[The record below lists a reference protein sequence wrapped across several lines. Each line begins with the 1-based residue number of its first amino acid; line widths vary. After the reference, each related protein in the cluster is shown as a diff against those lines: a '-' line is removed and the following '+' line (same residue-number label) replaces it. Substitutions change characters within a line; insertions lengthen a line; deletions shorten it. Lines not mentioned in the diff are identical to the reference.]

1 MNTRKLSESEKKI
14 IAHSQEWKC
23 GHCNNLLPASYQ
35 IDHII
40 PHAINGNDDKSNLM
54 ALCPTCHSNKTQKE
68 NSRISKF
75 KRLRSQKNIDIC
87 WFCLDENS
95 PKHTCNKT
103 LKPIITQPNISSLT
117 KSFDKFMFIPKDD
130 NPKDLNFNQLNIDT
144 TLRIRLT
151 HNLIYVN
158 NFFTKTENLTIDTI
172 AEAVFIATR
181 TKRESR
187 KYTEVEITIEIE
199 ENTPDELIEYI
210 DKNLHQKLTQRI
222 FTPHNEIQ
230 YIYIVD

>member
-1 MNTRKLSESEKKI
+1 MNARKLSDSEKKI

-23 GHCNNLLPASYQ
+23 GHCKDLLPASYQ

-40 PHAINGNDDKSNLM
+40 PHAIGGNDDKSNLM

-75 KRLRSQKNIDIC
+75 KLLRAQTHRDIC
-87 WFCLDENS
+87 WFCLDENI
-95 PKHTCNKT
+95 PNHPCNKT
-103 LKPIITQPNISSLT
+103 LKPVITRPRISSLE
-117 KSFDKFMFIPKDD
+117 KSFDQFIFIPKDD
-130 NPKDLNFNQLNIDT
+130 NTNELNFNQLNIDT

-151 HNLIYVN
+151 RHFIYVN
-158 NFFTKTENLTIDTI
+158 NFFTKADITLDTI
-172 AEAVFIATR
+172 AEAVFISTR

-199 ENTPDELIEYI
+199 ENTPDELVEYI

-222 FTPHNEIQ
+222 FNPYIEIQ